1 MPTDTIPARL
11 LAHAAARPTAPA
23 LLTRRGDAWEAI
35 SYGEYGA
42 LARQIARALLALGL
56 EPAGR
61 ACILGAN
68 RAEWVLF
75 DVGTML
81 AGGVPAGIYETCS
94 AEEVGWIVA
103 HAEAKVVLVEDHAQW
118 EKVAACRASLPA
130 LRAVVWMRGAPPV
143 DDPLVLS
150 WEAFLARGDAVDGAA
165 VDARLEAAG
174 PQDMATFI
182 YTSGTTGP
190 PKAVMLSHHNLTWT
204 ADAAIGI
211 VSLGPN
217 DRLLSYLPLSHI
229 AEQMFSIHGP
239 ITAGAPVYFAR
250 SRETLVDDMK
260 SVQPTVFFGVP
271 RVWEKVQA
279 RLATRIAELK
289 GPKARLFAWARGVG
303 AAWTAGRA
311 AGEVPG
317 FALRAQYALANKLVF
332 SKIKG
337 LGGLG
342 AVRVC
347 VSGAAPISAE
357 VLRFLGEVDILVHEV
372 YGQSEGSG
380 PTSFNLPGRVRFGTV
395 GQAVPGVEVRIAPDG
410 EVLLRGP
417 NVFLGYFKDL
427 AATEACLR
435 EGWLASGDL
444 GALDADG
451 FLTITGRKKEILI
464 TAGGKNIT
472 PANIEAALKDIPLVG
487 QAVVIGDRR
496 RFLSALLTL
505 DPDAAA
511 AFRASA
517 GLDPQAP
524 LHAHAEVQRVVQ
536 AGVDE
541 VNRRFA
547 RVESVRRFTILPRE
561 LSQEQGELTP
571 TQKVKRRVVEANWA
585 SAIDAMYAE

>member
-1 MPTDTIPARL
+1 MRPDSIPARL
-11 LAHAAARPTAPA
+11 LAHARSRPGAPA
-23 LLTRRGDAWEAI
+23 LLTRRGERWEAL

-42 LARQIARALLALGL
+42 QAMRVARALLASGVG
-56 EPAGR
+56 PGGR
-61 ACILGAN
+61 TCILGAN

-94 AEEVGWIVA
+94 AEEVGWILA
-103 HAEAKVVLVEDHAQW
+103 HAEATVALVEDASQW
-118 EKVAACRASLPA
+118 EKVAACRAALPA
-130 LRAVVWMRGAPPV
+130 LGAVVLMQGAPAI

-150 WEAFLARGDAVDGAA
+150 WEAFLARGDAVEPEA
-165 VDARLEAAG
+165 VEARLEALR
-174 PQDMATFI
+174 PEDMATFI

-190 PKAVMLSHHNLTWT
+190 PKAVVLSHRNLTWT

-211 VSLGPN
+211 VSLGPA

-250 SRETLVDDMK
+250 SREALVEDMK

-279 RLATRIAELK
+279 RLAARIADLR
-289 GPKARLFAWARGVG
+289 GAKARLFAWARGVG
-303 AAWTAGRA
+303 AAWTACRA
-311 AGEVPG
+311 AGQVPG
-317 FALRAQYALANKLVF
+317 LALRAQHALADRLVF
-332 SKIKG
+332 SKVKG

-342 AVRVC
+342 AARIC

-380 PTSFNLPGRVRFGTV
+380 PTSFNLPARVRLGTV
-395 GQAVPGVEVRIAPDG
+395 GQAVPGVEVRIAEDG
-410 EVLLRGP
+410 EILLRGP
-417 NVFLGYFKDL
+417 NVFLGYFKDP
-427 AATEACLR
+427 AATAACLTD
-435 EGWLASGDL
+435 GWLGSGDL
-444 GALDADG
+444 GALDPDG
-451 FLTITGRKKEILI
+451 YLTITGRKKEILI

-496 RFLSALLTL
+496 RFLSALLSL

-511 AFRASA
+511 ALRTRL
-517 GLDPQAP
+517 GLAADAP
-524 LHAHAEVQRVVQ
+524 LDSHPEVLRAVQ
-536 AGVDE
+536 GGVDE

-547 RVESVRRFTILPRE
+547 RVESVRRFTVLPRE
-561 LSQEQGELTP
+561 LSQECGELTP

-585 SAIDAMYAE
+585 AAIEAMYAE